1 MDEITLLQDHK
12 ICCFGEVLLR
22 FALKDSWVS
31 DSSIPYYIGGAEL
44 NVATALALWGIPV
57 NYLTTL
63 PDNYIGKDISN
74 QIKQRGINTDKVFYS
89 GNRLG
94 VYYLPYG
101 TEVKNNG
108 VVYDR
113 NFSSFSQLTPG
124 MIDWDKVFEDC
135 TWFHF
140 SAISPAL
147 NKNIALICKEAVT
160 AASAKGITISVDLN
174 YRNKLWKYGELPD
187 VIMPDLVRNCNVIMG
202 NIWAVE
208 NLLGISAPLSNSKNV
223 SNSELKEAALIS
235 IERIQ
240 KKYEKVYAI
249 ALTYRLE
256 ESYLG
261 VLQKENAFFTSNI
274 FENITVTDSVGS
286 GDCFM
291 AGLIYGI
298 YNNLPFQDIINFAAA
313 AAVGK
318 LAEPG
323 DATKQSVEQIKR
335 ILNDAR

>member
-1 MDEITLLQDHK
+1 MDEITLLQNHR

-22 FALKDSWVS
+22 FALKENWVS

-44 NVATALALWGIPV
+44 NVATALALWDIPV
-57 NYLTTL
+57 NYLTAL
-63 PDNYIGKDISN
+63 PDNYIGKDIGN
-74 QIKQRGINTDKVFYS
+74 QIRHRGINTDEVFYS

-94 VYYLPYG
+94 IYYLPYG

-113 NFSSFSQLTPG
+113 DFSSFSQLTPG
-124 MIDWDKVFEDC
+124 TIDWDRVFEDC

-160 AASAKGITISVDLN
+160 VASAKGITISVDLN

-187 VIMPDLVRNCNVIMG
+187 KIMPDLVSDCNVIMG

-208 NLLGISAPLSNSKNV
+208 SLLGIPAHLTESKNV
-223 SNSELKEAALIS
+223 SNEKLNEAAVIS

-240 KKYEKVYAI
+240 KKYQKVHTV
-249 ALTYRLE
+249 ALTYRLK
-256 ESYLG
+256 ESYFG
-261 VLQKENAFFTSNI
+261 VLQKEDTFFTSNI
-274 FENITVTDSVGS
+274 FENISVTDSVGS

-298 YNNLPFQDIINFAAA
+298 CNNLPSQDIINFAAA

-318 LAEPG
+318 LAESG
-323 DATKQSVEQIKR
+323 DATNQSVEQIKR
-335 ILNDAR
+335 ILSNAR